1 MQLKLTLEKSYK
13 NIFNFLK
20 FNMLYIAIIKRN
32 IIYQVLKYYERINK
46 IRKN

>member
-32 IIYQVLKYYERINK
+32 IILLGTK
-46 IRKN
+46 ILRKNK